1 MEQQSIPLRPMRCI
15 RTSQSDMRNDYNNN
29 QIELIRAV
37 TQQVKERVTNHVK
50 TIIDVTNTEADLIG
64 SQSIIA
70 ESISK
75 NKNEYIMRR

>member
-1 MEQQSIPLRPMRCI
+1 MRCI

-70 ESISK
+70 KSISK

>member
-1 MEQQSIPLRPMRCI
+1 MRCI

>member
-1 MEQQSIPLRPMRCI
+1 
-15 RTSQSDMRNDYNNN
+15 MRNDYNNN

-50 TIIDVTNTEADLIG
+50 TIIDVSNTEADLIEN
-64 SQSIIA
+64 QSFIA

-75 NKNEYIMRR
+75 NKNEYIQRR